1 MKPLHSSKQRGFS
14 LIEALV
20 SLVILALG
28 VLGLAAVQARMLV
41 ETRTTNARAVAIRLV
56 GELSERIQLNPTGA
70 QPGAD
75 PAHSTTVS
83 PYSDTAAAAFTAPDD
98 SSVQAGLD
106 NDCPAA
112 SPICSAQ
119 QLAAYDVADWRR
131 NRVADALPNGRA
143 SIWQISPRQLQVV
156 IAWQANENTKTTLGA
171 TSATDVAGQLQI
183 SATAEGGQCGS
194 STGFICHID
203 FIDIPPAK

>member
-1 MKPLHSSKQRGFS
+1 MKLLHSPKQRGIT

-28 VLGLAAVQARMLV
+28 ILGLAAVQARMLV
-41 ETRTTNARAVAIRLV
+41 DARTTNSRAVAIRLV

-75 PAHSTTVS
+75 PEHSTTVS
-83 PYSDTAAAAFTAPDD
+83 PYSDTEAVTFPDRPDAPEPFCPTA
-98 SSVQAGLD
+98 SS
-106 NDCPAA
+106 DCT
-112 SPICSAQ
+112 AQ
-119 QLAAYDVADWRR
+119 QLAAYDVAIWRQ
-131 NRVADALPNGRA
+131 NVADTLMDGRA

-156 IAWQANENTKTTLGA
+156 VAWRANENTKTTLDA
-171 TSATDVAGQLQI
+171 TPATDVAGSLQI
-183 SATAEGGQCGS
+183 KATAAGERCKA

-203 FIDIPPAK
+203 FIDIPPAQ